1 VPTADPS
8 TLRLGTA
15 PDSWGVWHAVD
26 PLQVAW
32 STYLDE
38 AAAAGYRWTE
48 LGPYGYLPTD
58 PAVLRDELA
67 ARGLR
72 LSGGTVTAAL
82 HRGPAALEAAKRAC
96 AAEAGTIAPLGARFV
111 VLLPDG
117 ADYADHPT
125 LTDEEW
131 RHLTDGLTELARTIR
146 AEHGLELVAHSHADT
161 QIGTQA
167 EIERLLAATD
177 PELVRLCLD
186 TGHAAYNGADSLA
199 LIQDH
204 PDRIGYV
211 HLKQV
216 DPTILG
222 RVRAE
227 RLDFPA
233 AVRLGAMVE
242 PPSGEPAMA
251 PIIAALADLG
261 RELFCIVEQDL
272 YPCAP
277 DVPLPIATRTRAY
290 FEGLGLRIAD

>member
-1 VPTADPS
+1 VPIDNRS

-15 PDSWGVWHAVD
+15 PDSWGVWHPAD
-26 PLQVAW
+26 PVQVVW

-38 AAAAGYRWTE
+38 AAAAGYHWTE

-58 PAVLRDELA
+58 PAVLGDELA
-67 ARGLR
+67 ARDLR

-82 HRGPAALEAAKRAC
+82 HRGPAALEAARRAC
-96 AAEAGTIAPLGARFV
+96 AAEAETLRPLGARFV

-117 ADYADHPT
+117 ADHAGHPT

-131 RHLTDGLTELARTIR
+131 RHLADGLDVLARTIR
-146 AEHGLELVAHSHADT
+146 AEHGLELVVHSHADT
-161 QIGTQA
+161 QIGSHA

-177 PELVRLCLD
+177 PGLVRLCLD
-186 TGHAAYNGADSLA
+186 TGHAAYCGADSLA
-199 LIQDH
+199 LIHDH

-216 DPTILG
+216 DPLVL
-222 RVRAE
+222 RQVRAE
-227 RLDFPA
+227 RLDFAA

-242 PPSGEPAMA
+242 PPNGEPAMG
-251 PIIAALADLG
+251 PILTALAGLG

-272 YPCAP
+272 YPCPP
-277 DVPLPIATRTRAY
+277 DVPLPIATRTRGY
-290 FEGLGLRIAD
+290 FEDMGLRIAG